1 MNYNKATI
9 GGSFAAIVA
18 LLMSSSLLSV
28 QAIDDFTNCI
38 ELQDRQ
44 PVEIELSP
52 SHEFAN
58 CFTIDES
65 IDFTELSITSM
76 SEASFMHQVSVYE
89 KNGNEKPKLIGT
101 YNSNSKSLSQ
111 VNVPANGNPLAITV
125 LPEERQLNKQVKVQ
139 YLLMGTM
146 PQVVIEL
153 YNQHAN

>member
-1 MNYNKATI
+1 MNYNNATI
-9 GGSFAAIVA
+9 GGCFAAVIG
-18 LLMSSSLLSV
+18 LLMSGSVFSAHAISDFSS
-28 QAIDDFTNCI
+28 CI

-58 CFTIDES
+58 CFTIDDS
-65 IDFTELSITSM
+65 FDFTELSITSM
-76 SEASFMHQVSVYE
+76 SETSFMHQVSVYE
-89 KNGNEKPKLIGT
+89 KNGNETPKLIGT
-101 YNSNSKSLSQ
+101 FDSDSKSLSQ

-153 YNQHAN
+153 YNRS